1 MKKLLMLCLC
11 LALLCGAVPAQGEE
25 TELRVLTYYLNDE
38 WVQGFEQAHPG
49 VRVIVDDSMSVQDAL
64 VTGLPVDVI
73 VTATDT
79 SFADMV
85 QKGYVRPLE
94 DQALAA
100 RFQRLLPPL
109 RQALTVSGQP
119 YGFPSGLLL
128 ETWTLNVTPYEEVGF
143 QDADAPATVAA
154 FLDQLRLWIE
164 DLRAEH
170 TGYFFCE
177 GCDLPSMLR
186 LFTRQYVMAHENA
199 DTALSF
205 GTAEYRTFL
214 SEMDGARDLFQE
226 NQADMDAVAEG
237 LWDKW
242 PLMYNYNQY
251 FGYGYNDDSL
261 VRSLQVPAL
270 SDEASPITEGRA
282 DVMTV
287 SAGSAHPDLAE
298 AFILYCAEH
307 AEDVQQYALYADL
320 TEPLPNPYFDQ
331 AAARQQEN
339 IDTLTRQLEN
349 CREEDRE
356 GLTTQL
362 EDARERLARFTAES
376 RYSITERDI
385 ALYASIVSHLT
396 VPTGSLYLNGDSN
409 CAAALDGYL
418 ERFADGELDADQL
431 IAEMDRTCK
440 LAFMEK

>member
-49 VRVIVDDSMSVQDAL
+49 ARVIVDDSMSVQDAL
-64 VTGLPVDVI
+64 VTGLPVYVI

-170 TGYFFCE
+170 TGYFCPQKETSSSSSFVIFFKRIN
-177 GCDLPSMLR
+177 LAS
-186 LFTRQYVMAHENA
+186 
-199 DTALSF
+199 LSF
-205 GTAEYRTFL
+205 GK
-214 SEMDGARDLFQE
+214 
-226 NQADMDAVAEG
+226 QAKAC
-237 LWDKW
+237 
-242 PLMYNYNQY
+242 
-251 FGYGYNDDSL
+251 SL
-261 VRSLQVPAL
+261 PVY
-270 SDEASPITEGRA
+270 
-282 DVMTV
+282 
-287 SAGSAHPDLAE
+287 H
-298 AFILYCAEH
+298 
-307 AEDVQQYALYADL
+307 
-320 TEPLPNPYFDQ
+320 
-331 AAARQQEN
+331 
-339 IDTLTRQLEN
+339 
-349 CREEDRE
+349 
-356 GLTTQL
+356 
-362 EDARERLARFTAES
+362 
-376 RYSITERDI
+376 
-385 ALYASIVSHLT
+385 
-396 VPTGSLYLNGDSN
+396 N
-409 CAAALDGYL
+409 CAA
-418 ERFADGELDADQL
+418 F
-431 IAEMDRTCK
+431 
-440 LAFMEK
+440 